1 MSVDAGGAKA
11 RSPRCARA
19 ASGCWRG
26 PKHKHRRARLQLPI
40 EVYRRC
46 KWCCRQPSPTQ
57 PKLQKNKGEVTDEL
71 LRPSASP
78 IPRKGI
84 VVETFPYYLRNC
96 SVTSPLVGSP
106 VSTPRL
112 TTHCLRVVGWFV
124 ACGSWFVVHAAGSP
138 SSGCPLRPD
147 RLGRL
152 LHPPPTTTTRH
163 TMSFLFGRNRARP
176 STVDLPKQ
184 ARDSVTKLEKLDGPS
199 GQAKVKCAG
208 RHGPR
213 CTAAAQLTPRL
224 T

>member
-1 MSVDAGGAKA
+1 MSVDAGGANSRA
-11 RSPRCARA
+11 RSPTQARA
-19 ASGCWRG
+19 ASGCWPG
-26 PKHKHRRARLQLPI
+26 PKHKHRSARLQLPI
-40 EVYRRC
+40 EVYRLC
-46 KWCCRQPSPTQ
+46 KWCCHQPSPTQ

-71 LRPSASP
+71 LRLSASP

-84 VVETFPYYLRNC
+84 VVETFPYHLRNC

-106 VSTPRL
+106 VSIPADYSL
-112 TTHCLRVVGWFV
+112 PASGWFV
-124 ACGSWFVVHAAGSP
+124 TCGSWFVVHAAGSP

-184 ARDSVTKLEKLDGPS
+184 ARDSVTRLEKLDGPS

-208 RHGPR
+208 R
-213 CTAAAQLTPRL
+213 T
-224 T
+224 